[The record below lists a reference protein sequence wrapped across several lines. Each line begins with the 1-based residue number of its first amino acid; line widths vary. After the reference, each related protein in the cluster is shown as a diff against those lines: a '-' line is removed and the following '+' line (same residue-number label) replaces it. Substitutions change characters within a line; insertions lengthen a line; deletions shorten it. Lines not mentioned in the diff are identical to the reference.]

1 MPLDFIVPVA
11 PRGGTARVFCLAGLL
26 CAFAPATA
34 SAADA
39 LQASTSAERPD
50 LPFKSLAGEDGV
62 HVLFQNPALMN
73 FDRDPGYAFYYRTSA
88 IDNGLNSF
96 TVATTGNGLG
106 LGIGYRQF
114 RDTTGADAGWWT
126 FSSGASLRLTKGV
139 AIGSAIHWELPD
151 GGDNNFVAWDLGVG
165 WRPVP
170 FLGLAGRVLNI
181 GSPAPDLGVSTE
193 YGGGLALRPWNDVV
207 TLGLDWRVI
216 APPDSDAEQHGV
228 ASLRVKPTRGL
239 WVRAYTDIPVADP
252 AALTVGGA
260 LEFHLADVALGV
272 DGTAGLADPTNPSL
286 GGYLTTVPRD
296 DQLFVP
302 GRKVA
307 EFSLDGSFP
316 YNPQGTVLS
325 GAPEGYLTLLRRL
338 RTAAHDPQVR
348 GILVRVSEVPFSFA
362 QIEEVRNLLLDA
374 RTARKAVVVYVDGE
388 ASNGT
393 YMLASVADRIYLH
406 PAGGVDLVGLSA
418 ELQFYKGALDL
429 VGVQAQ
435 YRKRA
440 EYKSAPEQWT
450 NTESS
455 DPAREEMDSLLDDL
469 SSGLD
474 SGIAV
479 GRGKTIE
486 EVKSLVDGGPYTAKE
501 ALANGLVDGLLYPDE
516 VEHEMQTVLEQKSL
530 FLDDRYQEAP
540 DQSGWQPQRAIGV
553 IVVDGAI
560 SEGESSPGGF
570 LRGGST
576 GSQTIVRALDQARN
590 TSAIKAIVLR
600 VDSPGGSAFASD
612 EIWRAV
618 QRLKDD
624 GKPVIVSMGGYAAS
638 GGYYVA
644 SNATAIY
651 ALPSTV
657 TGSIGVYGGKY
668 NLQGLYE
675 KLHVETESF
684 DRGRNA
690 SMYSMSKPF
699 DELQLAA
706 LDRMIGE
713 TYAQF
718 TSKVSAGR
726 HMTDDQVEAVAR
738 GRVWS
743 GTAAS
748 QRGLVDAFGGL
759 YDAVERARKEAHI
772 GEDSPYALVEFD
784 PWGEA
789 GGGDLP
795 TTLIRAGLRKIAGGG
810 KLFGGTPVELPK
822 ELSQFWELSALQDT
836 TVFAMLPYH
845 IEIH

>member
-1 MPLDFIVPVA
+1 MPNVLSA
-11 PRGGTARVFCLAGLL
+11 LAARRGGTGPLFCLTSMILA
-26 CAFAPATA
+26 ATPAYA
-34 SAADA
+34 
-39 LQASTSAERPD
+39 ASTDLAASSSERPD

-73 FDRDPGYAFYYRTSA
+73 FDRDPGYAFYYRTSSLE
-88 IDNGLNSF
+88 DGLNSF

-114 RDTTGADAGWWT
+114 QDSAREDAGWWT
-126 FSSGASLRLTKGV
+126 FSSGGSLRISKGI
-139 AIGSAIHWELPD
+139 AIGSAVHWQLPD
-151 GGDNNFVAWDLGVG
+151 GGDNNFVSWDLGVG

-170 FLGLAGRVLNI
+170 FLGVAGRVLNV

-193 YGGGLALRPWNDVV
+193 YGGGIALRPWSDVLTV
-207 TLGLDWRVI
+207 GLDWRAI
-216 APPDSDAEQHGV
+216 APPDSNVQQHGV
-228 ASLRVKPTRGL
+228 ASLRIKPTRGL
-239 WVRAYTDIPVADP
+239 WIRAYTDVPIANPD
-252 AALTVGGA
+252 ALTIGGA
-260 LEFHLADVALGV
+260 LEVHLADVAVGI
-272 DGTAGLADPTNPSL
+272 DGAAGLGDPTNPSV
-286 GGYLTTVPRD
+286 GGYLSTTPHD

-302 GRKVA
+302 GRKIA
-307 EFSLDGSFP
+307 EFSLDGSYP
-316 YNPQGTVLS
+316 YNPQGGLLAS
-325 GAPEGYLTLLRRL
+325 PPEGYLTLLRRL
-338 RTAAHDPQVR
+338 KTAAHDPQVR
-348 GILVRVSEVPFSFA
+348 GILVRVREAPFSFA
-362 QIEEVRNLLLDA
+362 QIEEIRNLLLDA
-374 RTARKAVVVYVDGE
+374 RSARKAVILYVDGE

-406 PAGGVDLVGLSA
+406 PAGGVNLVGLSA

-450 NTESS
+450 NTHSS
-455 DPAREEMDSLLDDL
+455 DPAREEMDALLDDL
-469 SSGLD
+469 SGELQD
-474 SGIAV
+474 GIAV
-479 GRGKTIE
+479 GRGKTLE
-486 EVKSLVDGGPYTAKE
+486 EVKALVDQGPFTAKE
-501 ALANGLVDGLLYPDE
+501 ALGNGLVDGLLYPDE
-516 VEHEMQTVLEQKSL
+516 VERELQTVFEQKGL
-530 FLDDRYQEAP
+530 FMDDRYEEAP
-540 DQSGWQPQRAIGV
+540 DQSGWRPQRAIGV

-560 SEGESSPGGF
+560 SEGESSRGGF
-570 LRGGST
+570 MRGGST
-576 GSQTIVRALDQARN
+576 GSDTVVRALDQARN
-590 TSAIKAIVLR
+590 TGAIKAVVLR

-668 NLQGLYE
+668 NFQGLYE
-675 KLHVETESF
+675 RLHIETESF

-699 DELQLAA
+699 DEVQLAA

-713 TYAQF
+713 TYDQF
-718 TSKVSAGR
+718 KSKVGAGR
-726 HMTDDQVEAVAR
+726 HLTDEQVETVAR

-748 QRGLVDAFGGL
+748 ERGLVDAFGGL
-759 YDAVERARKEAHI
+759 YDAVERAQKEAHMDD
-772 GEDSPYALVEFD
+772 GRPYTLVEFD
-784 PWGEA
+784 PWGNS
-789 GGGDLP
+789 GGDLP
-795 TTLIRAGLRKIAGGG
+795 TTLIRAGIRKVAGGE
-810 KLFGGTPVELPK
+810 KLFGGVQIELPK
-822 ELSQFWELSALQDT
+822 ELEPFWQLSALRDT
-836 TVFAMLPYH
+836 SVFAMLPYH
-845 IEIH
+845 IEIR